1 MNTVFCFSVLFVVET
16 EQGYNFWFLQSD
28 WSISVLFHCKGLA
41 ITFCYL
47 PSLPPPPPLFASL
60 PHSSLHSALPSI
72 FPSSLPS
79 LPPFRPPSL
88 SLRLLSILTRVK
100 RSSCHFECQVSMWHT
115 HAIYSAIG
123 IVCCL
128 ATKLGNVNSKSRM
141 GASNNGCG
149 LLGVTNNR

>member
-28 WSISVLFHCKGLA
+28 WSVSVLFHCKGLA

-47 PSLPPPPPLFASL
+47 PSLPPPPFCLS
-60 PHSSLHSALPSI
+60 PS
-72 FPSSLPS
+72 F
-79 LPPFRPPSL
+79 LPPFRPPFHIPFLTSL
-88 SLRLLSILTRVK
+88 PPSLPPSFPLPQAIIHPDTGKKIFMPFRMSG
-100 RSSCHFECQVSMWHT
+100 MWHT